1 VRFEN
6 YKNPKIDIRHRPPF
20 SEGRLQQPGR
30 SNDVRGLRT
39 GYFYPKPVH
48 QHVNTFRSPRGSP
61 APQMDSPDQAE
72 ASLSDQE
79 RSGTNIDH
87 PDREGNYFRHSGS
100 EIDVL
105 EYSDNS
111 RSNNRNP
118 DLNRHYPDLP
128 RDHPDLNRHYPDHPR
143 DHPDLN
149 RHYPDLPRDH
159 PDLNRHYPDHPR
171 DHPDFPDTSERGH
184 MSPGAHP
191 DHPRANPDHPRDHPD
206 LPRHNPDLPKVH
218 PDHPRDHPDLPDTAE
233 RSHRSPIYKID
244 LQGCSNSSDNISRED
259 QTSPRIH
266 M

>member
-1 VRFEN
+1 MMSDESDGTSFPAVQSGPAGRMPD
-6 YKNPKIDIRHRPPF
+6 NPPGPPEGVTIRRPRRIHPDTPDPRVNRPLSWKEWLAVKAGFGGDHRPAAPA
-20 SEGRLQQPGR
+20 
-30 SNDVRGLRT
+30 
-39 GYFYPKPVH
+39 Y
-48 QHVNTFRSPRGSP
+48 VNTFRSPRGSP

-87 PDREGNYFRHSGS
+87 LDREGNYLRHSGS
-100 EIDVL
+100 EIEVL

-128 RDHPDLNRHYPDHPR
+128 RDHPDLYRHYPDHPR
-143 DHPDLN
+143 DHPDL
-149 RHYPDLPRDH
+149 
-159 PDLNRHYPDHPR
+159 
-171 DHPDFPDTSERGH
+171 PDTSERGH

-233 RSHRSPIYKID
+233 RSHRSPMNKID
-244 LQGCSNSSDNISRED
+244 LKFKRQYL
-259 QTSPRIH
+259 
-266 M
+266 